1 MRPPLSP
8 TKDHD
13 GDGLYLCA
21 SAIGFKSWRFDC
33 KFEGKRKTLTMG
45 SIPSFLQK
53 EARKKLGDAKL
64 SLQTD
69 IAPRL
74 RKKGD
79 KEAARAESVN
89 SFEVVA
95 RERFA
100 RKRTGQ
106 NERRAQRIWA
116 RLEKDFR
123 PFLANR
129 SICEITSQE
138 VWEVLRKTE
147 ARGTADA
154 SRKRL
159 Q

>member
-1 MRPPLSP
+1 
-8 TKDHD
+8 
-13 GDGLYLCA
+13 
-21 SAIGFKSWRFDC
+21 
-33 KFEGKRKTLTMG
+33 MG